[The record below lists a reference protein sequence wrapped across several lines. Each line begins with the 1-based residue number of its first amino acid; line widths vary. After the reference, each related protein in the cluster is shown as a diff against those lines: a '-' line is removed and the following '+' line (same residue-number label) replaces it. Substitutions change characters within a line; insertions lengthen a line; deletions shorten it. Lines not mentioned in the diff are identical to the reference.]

1 MRTGCFAFCFLSL
14 VLTCTLAPE
23 RATCCKIS
31 RRVCAYFLIKLT
43 TAALTFF
50 FFCPLFKH
58 LAYNLATDK
67 LKPLTLIANITP
79 AIHPAPSQ
87 WEQLAVIIS
96 SHSLTP
102 MCTRWGEKD
111 RRRKQDSATYW
122 RSYWTHQ
129 GRKKSGSCHHPP
141 LFNSIHQEVYIS
153 LYTYRCKVL
162 GKAVRP
168 ALTIKPRSLTCAQ
181 HLTKN
186 RRKRHEARLTLHS
199 VNYHDN
205 KHRAE

>member
-31 RRVCAYFLIKLT
+31 RRVCAYLVIKLT

-50 FFCPLFKH
+50 CPLFKH
-58 LAYNLATDK
+58 LDYNLATDK

-111 RRRKQDSATYW
+111 RRIKQDSATYW

-129 GRKKSGSCHHPP
+129 GREKSGSCHPVITH
-141 LFNSIHQEVYIS
+141 
-153 LYTYRCKVL
+153 LY
-162 GKAVRP
+162 
-168 ALTIKPRSLTCAQ
+168 LTQ
-181 HLTKN
+181 FTK
-186 RRKRHEARLTLHS
+186 KCIFHYMHIYTGTK
-199 VNYHDN
+199 Y
-205 KHRAE
+205 